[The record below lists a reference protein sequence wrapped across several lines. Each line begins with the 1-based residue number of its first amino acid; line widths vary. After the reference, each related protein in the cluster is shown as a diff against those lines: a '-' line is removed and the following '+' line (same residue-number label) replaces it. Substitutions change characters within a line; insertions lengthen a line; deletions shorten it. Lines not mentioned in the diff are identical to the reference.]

1 MGFKWDFHDMHTHTH
16 TSHGLDLAGSADMI
30 TPGPVLSDRLIIQ
43 QAHKINQ
50 NYMFLYLCLLLLHT
64 HRVSSVKSII
74 QRKAPGQ
81 EDG

>member
-1 MGFKWDFHDMHTHTH
+1 MGFKWDFHDMHTYTHTH
-16 TSHGLDLAGSADMI
+16 FALAGSADMI

-43 QAHKINQ
+43 HAHKINQ

-64 HRVSSVKSII
+64 HCVSSARSII